1 MVMKKRTNCVSAIRD
16 LVSGSITFNDTA
28 AMNTKPQAITMQV
41 PVALVLIQALKQAIA
56 IINMFVTLL
65 KNHCILTCR
74 FK

>member
-41 PVALVLIQALKQAIA
+41 PVALVLIQALKQVQVNLRLYPAKIS
-56 IINMFVTLL
+56 
-65 KNHCILTCR
+65 C
-74 FK
+74 